1 MNKSVSR
8 DAMKRK
14 TSQFKNFLHKL
25 RFQYRVSVL
34 NENTLEESW
43 HIRLSRLSVLV
54 YFSTLVLATFI
65 LLTLLIFASP
75 IRYYLPGYGESGNRS
90 AIINE
95 SMIAD
100 SLLHDTKL
108 QTGYMNLI
116 RSIIQGDIKP
126 DSIAQLDSAKLKDY
140 AQGITDK
147 SKLEAEYVKEFEE
160 KEKYNLSSIEPT
172 YNEDVFVFFKPTRGV
187 ISSTFDMADK
197 KYGISMIT
205 SAGETVQ
212 SVLAGTVIYAGFTF
226 DYGYV
231 IQVQHENNYISIYK
245 NNTRLLK
252 KAGDNVRAGEGIAI
266 TGNDANSKSGNQF
279 IFEIWQMG
287 KPINPEDV
295 IIF

>member
-1 MNKSVSR
+1 MKNK
-8 DAMKRK
+8 A
-14 TSQFKNFLHKL
+14 SQFTSFLHKL

-54 YFSTLVLATFI
+54 FSSSLVLATFI
-65 LLTLLIFASP
+65 VLTILIFATP
-75 IRYYLPGYGESGNRS
+75 IRYYLPGYGETGNRGR
-90 AIINE
+90 IISE
-95 SMIAD
+95 SMLAD

-108 QTGYMNLI
+108 QSGYLNVI
-116 RSIIQGDIKP
+116 RSIIDGSIKP
-126 DSIAQLDSAKLKDY
+126 DSIASLDSVQLKELARDFLE
-140 AQGITDK
+140 K
-147 SKLEAEYVKEFEE
+147 SRTEKNYVKDFENE
-160 KEKYNLSSIEPT
+160 EKYNLATIESDN
-172 YNEDVFVFFKPTRGV
+172 NENIFVFFRPTKGV
-187 ISSTFDMADK
+187 ISSTFDLAEK
-197 KYGISMIT
+197 QYGISMIT

-212 SVLAGTVIYAGFTF
+212 SVLAGTVIYSGFTF
-226 DYGYV
+226 DFGYV

-266 TGNDANSKSGNQF
+266 TGNESDTKTGTQF
-279 IFEIWQMG
+279 YFELWQMG

>member
-1 MNKSVSR
+1 
-8 DAMKRK
+8 MKKK

-54 YFSTLVLATFI
+54 YFSTLIFATFI
-65 LLTLLIFASP
+65 VLTLLIFASP

-90 AIINE
+90 TIINE
-95 SMIAD
+95 SMLAD
-100 SLLHDTKL
+100 SLLQDTKL

-126 DSIAQLDSAKLKDY
+126 DSIAKNDTAKINDY
-140 AQGITDK
+140 ANDITDK
-147 SKLEAEYVKEFEE
+147 SNREAEYVKEFEE

-172 YNEDVFVFFKPTRGV
+172 YNQDVFVFFKPTRGV
-187 ISSTFDMADK
+187 ISSTFDMTDK
-197 KYGISMIT
+197 RYGISMIT

-226 DYGYV
+226 DFGYV
-231 IQVQHENNYISIYK
+231 IQIQHEDNYISIYK

-252 KAGDNVRAGEGIAI
+252 KVGDNLRAGEGIAI
-266 TGNDANSKSGNQF
+266 TGSDTNSKSGNQF
-279 IFEIWQMG
+279 IFELWQMG

>member
-1 MNKSVSR
+1 
-8 DAMKRK
+8 MKK
-14 TSQFKNFLHKL
+14 NTSKFTSFLHKL

-54 YFSTLVLATFI
+54 YTSTLILATFI
-65 LLTLLIFASP
+65 LLTLLIFATP
-75 IRYYLPGYGESGNRS
+75 IRFYLPGYGEGGNRTPVI
-90 AIINE
+90 AE

-108 QTGYMNLI
+108 QTGYLNVIRAIIAGNL
-116 RSIIQGDIKP
+116 KP
-126 DSIAQLDSAKLKDY
+126 DSVAKLDSVKFNELANEYL
-140 AQGITDK
+140 DK
-147 SKLEAEYVKEFEE
+147 SRKEKEFVEE
-160 KEKYNLSSIEPT
+160 FENKEKYNLATIAPT
-172 YNEDVFVFFKPTRGV
+172 YNEDVFVFFRPTKGV
-187 ISSTFDMADK
+187 ISSSFDRTEK
-197 KYGISMIT
+197 QYGISMIT

-252 KAGDNVRAGEGIAI
+252 KVGDNVRAGEGIAI
-266 TGNDANSKSGNQF
+266 TGDEASAKAGNQF
-279 IFEIWQMG
+279 YFELWQMG
-287 KPINPEDV
+287 KPVNPEDV